1 MRIGSRI
8 YPYPVLNKEVQ
19 YSGYNPEQEF
29 SLNIAL
35 NDNKSVFQ
43 SNRKIILKNVSYS
56 LSVPELQQLI
66 DDEKAK
72 AYVIVESP
80 ITSVRHKFE
89 VSQKPVDIEL
99 SKGDLLGDVE
109 VSSYI
114 VATQNIEGFYSD
126 SFLDVYKDYT
136 FDVDKYSVLAA
147 DDGFKFKVK
156 IEEVTDNKVSSIFT
170 IIAALQNNDD
180 IIRYS
185 DDGSFISIYMSQKYK
200 EAYETLKSSTN
211 IRSTVFAMLVIP
223 PLASCIENLKH
234 EYKDAGGFEE
244 LVSEHRWFKSV
255 MASYEKDRNET
266 LSWED
271 FDLMTGFELAQIVMG
286 YSSATGLETFADLM
300 INGNGDDGREE
311 D

>member
-136 FDVDKYSVLAA
+136 FDVDKY
-147 DDGFKFKVK
+147 
-156 IEEVTDNKVSSIFT
+156 
-170 IIAALQNNDD
+170 
-180 IIRYS
+180 
-185 DDGSFISIYMSQKYK
+185 
-200 EAYETLKSSTN
+200 
-211 IRSTVFAMLVIP
+211 
-223 PLASCIENLKH
+223 
-234 EYKDAGGFEE
+234 
-244 LVSEHRWFKSV
+244 W
-255 MASYEKDRNET
+255 
-266 LSWED
+266 
-271 FDLMTGFELAQIVMG
+271 
-286 YSSATGLETFADLM
+286 
-300 INGNGDDGREE
+300 
-311 D
+311 

>member
-99 SKGDLLGDVE
+99 KWTPLSRPFF
-109 VSSYI
+109 
-114 VATQNIEGFYSD
+114 ANI
-126 SFLDVYKDYT
+126 
-136 FDVDKYSVLAA
+136 
-147 DDGFKFKVK
+147 
-156 IEEVTDNKVSSIFT
+156 
-170 IIAALQNNDD
+170 
-180 IIRYS
+180 
-185 DDGSFISIYMSQKYK
+185 
-200 EAYETLKSSTN
+200 
-211 IRSTVFAMLVIP
+211 
-223 PLASCIENLKH
+223 
-234 EYKDAGGFEE
+234 
-244 LVSEHRWFKSV
+244 
-255 MASYEKDRNET
+255 
-266 LSWED
+266 
-271 FDLMTGFELAQIVMG
+271 
-286 YSSATGLETFADLM
+286 
-300 INGNGDDGREE
+300 
-311 D
+311 